1 MTKLQMKEGAMITDE
16 SILPGKAGRE
26 MGGLG
31 TAVFFIILVAI
42 FLLNGCST
50 EMVGGIGPDED
61 FVYGLG
67 WSAAHSDSSNSDY
80 SPVTGSK
87 NLALAWERKFPQ
99 GQIYLGS
106 TSDDQGHVYV
116 TTSAP
121 GCHLYALDQTT
132 GQPLWCS
139 DRINAQAIASSALID
154 RDGNVYV
161 ADNKFMFGFD
171 RDGNVLWQTP
181 IVGTTLSAQFTPSGR
196 IIFITHIG
204 RIYVLDRET
213 GEPVFS
219 PIGLI
224 PGMTYDPD
232 APEQP
237 VTACM
242 RGTKD
247 CPSAN
252 TIAVDQRTGDFFFT
266 FFAPESEFAELRAMR
281 YEENPAPSI
290 SHLWINRN
298 LPGGSGSSP
307 TLSADGKRVYV
318 NDNVDSVHAIDAM
331 TGETIWSY
339 AIGWAS
345 GGSPSLS
352 PEGIIMPAGSGPL
365 MAIIDRG
372 KNAEL
377 LWKREELKNSSIAAQ
392 VANNLAY
399 AVVERA
405 PGTFENDFIVVDT
418 RTGAVLDREPLSG
431 KTIFSVGTTI
441 GLDGTVYVST
451 INGRIFAFRP

>member
-1 MTKLQMKEGAMITDE
+1 MTKLQMKEEAKIADE

-26 MGGLG
+26 LCGLG
-31 TAVFFIILVAI
+31 NAALFIILVAI
-42 FLLNGCST
+42 VLLNGCST
-50 EMVGGIGPDED
+50 EMAGGIGPDKD
-61 FVYGLG
+61 LVYGQG
-67 WSAAHSDSSNSDY
+67 WSAPHSDRSNSDY
-80 SPVTGSK
+80 SPVTGSM
-87 NLALAWERKFPQ
+87 NLALAWERKFSQ

-106 TSDDQGHVYV
+106 TSDDQGHMYV

-132 GQPLWCS
+132 GQPLWCLN
-139 DRINAQAIASSALID
+139 RINAQAIASSASIE

-171 RDGNVLWQTP
+171 RDGNILWQTP
-181 IVGTTLSAQFTPSGR
+181 IVGTTLSVQFTPSGR

-219 PIGLI
+219 PIGFI

-237 VTACM
+237 DTACM
-242 RGTKD
+242 SDTKD
-247 CPSAN
+247 YPSAN
-252 TIAVDQRTGDFFFT
+252 TIAVDQRTGDFFFA

-281 YEENPAPSI
+281 YMENSAPSI
-290 SHLWINRN
+290 SHLLINRN
-298 LPGGSGSSP
+298 LPGGSESSL
-307 TLSADGKRVYV
+307 TLSSDGKRVYV
-318 NDNVDSVHAIDAM
+318 NDNVNSVHAKENM

-345 GGSPSLS
+345 GGSASLS
-352 PEGIIMPAGSGPL
+352 PEWIIMPAGSGFL
-365 MAIIDRG
+365 MSIIDGG

-399 AVVERA
+399 AMVERA
-405 PGTFENDFIVVDT
+405 PGTFENDFIAVNT
-418 RTGAVLDREPLSG
+418 RTGAVLDRESLSG
-431 KTIFSVGTTI
+431 KTIFSEGTTI
-441 GLDGTVYVST
+441 GMDGAVYVST
-451 INGRIFAFRP
+451 INGEFILYG